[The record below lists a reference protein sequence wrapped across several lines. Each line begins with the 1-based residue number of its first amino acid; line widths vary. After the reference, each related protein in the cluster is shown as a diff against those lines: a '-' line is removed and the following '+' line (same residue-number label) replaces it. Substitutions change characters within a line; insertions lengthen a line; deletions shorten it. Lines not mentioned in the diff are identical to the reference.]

1 MELSGRQVVPG
12 IWGLAGKTLGSCG
25 MGRGWGANPET
36 SRGEA
41 WGEREPGAPWRG
53 RTAKTVG

>member
-36 SRGEA
+36 SLVEA
-41 WGEREPGAPWRG
+41 CGEREPGSPLKG
-53 RTAKTVG
+53 RTANTVG